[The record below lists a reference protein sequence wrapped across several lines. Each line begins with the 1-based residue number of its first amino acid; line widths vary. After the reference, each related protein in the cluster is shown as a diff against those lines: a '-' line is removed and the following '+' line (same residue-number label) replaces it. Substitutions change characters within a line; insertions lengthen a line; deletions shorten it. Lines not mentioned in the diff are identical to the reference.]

1 MQIDRANE
9 IERQKQGTR
18 REPEE
23 DEKEQRFQLET
34 QSRKQKIFETLIVS
48 NFSSDEYGSETLFQT

>member
-34 QSRKQKIFETLIVS
+34 QSRKQKIVETLTVS

>member
-34 QSRKQKIFETLIVS
+34 QSRKQKIFETLTVS
-48 NFSSDEYGSETLFQT
+48 NFSSDEYGSEALFQT